1 MAFGIRVR
9 NALRAEPRSVK
20 LSSLVGAGGLWYG
33 FGKMIAEMWVNYG
46 GCWAVILISNLQIN
60 RRAGPGI
67 GGSSDAGVW
76 PLRVGISF
84 GSDDDLRQTFRGR
97 LTEVID
103 QAQHFAALGPAGGG
117 GTSSDVTQSFREG
130 LDGTERE
137 REVEVFNPHHIAL
150 TCSQYSCWH
159 KKAPDE
165 QNVGT
170 KTMIKRVGEWLVF
183 INERALIVLLDSVV
197 TVVFSERPRLRGQGA
212 FLALART
219 CSTLSTSSTR
229 RNHGCT
235 ISRLPTEQSRSPL
248 G

>member
-1 MAFGIRVR
+1 M
-9 NALRAEPRSVK
+9 
-20 LSSLVGAGGLWYG
+20 
-33 FGKMIAEMWVNYG
+33 
-46 GCWAVILISNLQIN
+46 
-60 RRAGPGI
+60 
-67 GGSSDAGVW
+67 
-76 PLRVGISF
+76 GISF
-84 GSDDDLRQTFRGR
+84 GSDNDLQQTFRGR

-117 GTSSDVTQSFREG
+117 GTSGDVTQSFREG

-150 TCSQYSCWH
+150 MCSQYSCWH

-170 KTMIKRVGEWLVF
+170 KTTIKRADEWVVF
-183 INERALIVLLDSVV
+183 INEGLALIVLLDLVV
-197 TVVFSERPRLRGQGA
+197 IGVFSEQPRLRRPGA

-219 CSTLSTSSTR
+219 CNTLSTSGAR

-235 ISRLPTEQSRSPL
+235 ISRLPIEQSRSPL
-248 G
+248 E